1 LTIISLERDKG
12 KKKKIEF
19 MGVIKSA
26 KKEEFMQIYA
36 NHAAA
41 FVDK

>member
-1 LTIISLERDKG
+1 MIKG
-12 KKKKIEF
+12 RRKKIEF

-26 KKEEFMQIYA
+26 KKKEFVQIYA